1 MIEMDR
7 LDTEGNAVIHIHS
20 RRGFGFTE
28 GSYTI
33 QDAAL
38 YLRATTPPDDISLS
52 TWTRQHQPAF
62 ARPSAQSLAS
72 WIREGLGID
81 PIEVASR
88 RRAVTF
94 HDLIRMR
101 MVSLLRTRGLS
112 LSRIL
117 EAEQF
122 AREVTHSP
130 NPFVTEPIW
139 TFSSDAFLLF
149 REQHLA
155 ISRKGQYALSFLS
168 DYLNPVHHGMWFD
181 DEGVAESWYPSPS
194 VVIQPGVEFGAPCI
208 ENTRI
213 QTEVIWSLYQA
224 GDSPDFIANSYGIE
238 VKEVR
243 AAITWEERLADAA

>member
-1 MIEMDR
+1 MTEMDR
-7 LDTEGNAVIHIHS
+7 LATKGNPVIHIQS

-38 YLRATTPPDDISLS
+38 LLRATTPPDDIPLS
-52 TWTRQHQPAF
+52 TWTHQQQPAL

-72 WIREGLGID
+72 WVREGLGID

-88 RRAVTF
+88 RRAVSF

-101 MVSLLRTRGLS
+101 MVSLLRTRGLP
-112 LSRIL
+112 LHRIL

-122 AREVTHSP
+122 AREITCSP

-139 TFSSDAFLLF
+139 TYSSDAFLRF
-149 REQHLA
+149 QEQFLA
-155 ISRKGQYALSFLS
+155 ITRSGQYALSFLS
-168 DYLNPVHHGMWFD
+168 DFLRPAHHGMEFD
-181 DEGVAESWYPSPS
+181 DEGVAESWQPSS
-194 VVIQPGVEFGAPCI
+194 SIVIHPGIEFGAPCI
-208 ENTRI
+208 ERTRI

-224 GDSPDFIANSYGIE
+224 GDSPAFIASSYGIG
-238 VKEVR
+238 VREVR

>member
-1 MIEMDR
+1 MTEMNR
-7 LDTEGNAVIHIHS
+7 LATKRNPVIHIHS

-33 QDAAL
+33 QDVAL
-38 YLRATTPPDDISLS
+38 YLRATTPPDDLPLS
-52 TWTRQHQPAF
+52 TWTHQQQPAF

-81 PIEVASR
+81 PVKVASR

-101 MVSLLRTRGLS
+101 MVSLLRTHGLP
-112 LSRIL
+112 LQRIL

-122 AREVTHSP
+122 AREITRSP

-139 TFSSDAFLLF
+139 TFSSDAFLRF
-149 REQHLA
+149 KSQYLA

-168 DYLNPVHHGMWFD
+168 EYLQPANHGMWFD
-181 DEGVAESWYPSPS
+181 EEGVAEAWQPSAS
-194 VVIQPGVEFGAPCI
+194 VVIHPGIEFGAPCI
-208 ENTRI
+208 ERTRI

-224 GDSPDFIANSYGIE
+224 GDSPSFIARSYGIE
-238 VKEVR
+238 VREVR
-243 AAITWEERLADAA
+243 AAITWEERLANAA